1 MYTVCIVSQFAA
13 KRANEAVIRKVADN
27 RREQEQVIQNFIQPC
42 PTQLCEG
49 AAYIEHYNVSIYH
62 FQEYSHY
69 SV

>member
-1 MYTVCIVSQFAA
+1 MYTLCIVSQFLA

-49 AAYIEHYNVSIYH
+49 AAYIESIIT
-62 FQEYSHY
+62 
-69 SV
+69 